1 VKRRPIKPSPA
12 ARPKGIEGFF
22 ADLGPGLITGCAD
35 DDPSGISTYSMAG
48 ALFGYSFLWSA
59 LLSFPLM
66 VTLQTMCG
74 RLGLVTGRG
83 LAGVVKHFKFEHR
96 GKRRIHKKPSNS
108 EIVACKPWLEAELA
122 FIQPEIIVCLGATA
136 AQAVIGKNH
145 RLLEERGNFF
155 PHAIAKSVMATV
167 HPSSILR
174 AIDSGR
180 RRQAY
185 RSFVDDLKGV
195 RRELSRTQIGRTK
208 SHAADR

>member
-1 VKRRPIKPSPA
+1 
-12 ARPKGIEGFF
+12 
-22 ADLGPGLITGCAD
+22 
-35 DDPSGISTYSMAG
+35 MAG
-48 ALFGYSFLWSA
+48 S
-59 LLSFPLM
+59 
-66 VTLQTMCG
+66 
-74 RLGLVTGRG
+74 
-83 LAGVVKHFKFEHR
+83 
-96 GKRRIHKKPSNS
+96 RIGSHST
-108 EIVACKPWLEAELA
+108 
-122 FIQPEIIVCLGATA
+122 EIIVCLGATA
-136 AQAVIGKNH
+136 AQAVIGKTH